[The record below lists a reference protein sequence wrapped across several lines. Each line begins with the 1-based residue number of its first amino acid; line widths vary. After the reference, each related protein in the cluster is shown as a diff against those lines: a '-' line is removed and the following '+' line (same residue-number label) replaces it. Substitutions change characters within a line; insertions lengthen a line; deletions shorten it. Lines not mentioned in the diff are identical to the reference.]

1 MQESRDG
8 SNRISRLSSS
18 QAQEYLRQI
27 KGQPYDDYRHAWDYY
42 GKNQI
47 CPEKPLQL
55 NVELTAACNLRCCMC
70 YRNYDME
77 VRNGALALSDVE
89 LLAKQFAELG
99 IPSLWLSG
107 GEPLIHP
114 EIDQILKIFGQ
125 TKPLD
130 FWMVTNG
137 LMLTESLSSTIVEA
151 GLTWLSVSVDAAKA
165 ETYKKIRGGNYQKLL
180 ENINTFLKVRSEKG
194 SCLPFLRVSFIKMEQ
209 NAGEESEF
217 VAQWKDKADII
228 DFQTL
233 ADYHDLEQFTEED
246 VKNSDYICTAPFSL
260 VSVIPNGDIIP
271 CCNGFYGEK
280 SLYNIHNTKIT
291 DYWASDFHTAFAL
304 SIKRREYCEEC
315 IKCVKSFL
323 PRNNR

>member
-1 MQESRDG
+1 
-8 SNRISRLSSS
+8 
-18 QAQEYLRQI
+18 
-27 KGQPYDDYRHAWDYY
+27 
-42 GKNQI
+42 KNQI

-107 GEPLIHP
+107 GEPLMHP

-151 GLTWLSVSVDAAKA
+151 GLTWLSVSVDAAEA

-194 SCLPFLRVSFIKMEQ
+194 SRL
-209 NAGEESEF
+209 
-217 VAQWKDKADII
+217 
-228 DFQTL
+228 
-233 ADYHDLEQFTEED
+233 
-246 VKNSDYICTAPFSL
+246 
-260 VSVIPNGDIIP
+260 
-271 CCNGFYGEK
+271 
-280 SLYNIHNTKIT
+280 
-291 DYWASDFHTAFAL
+291 
-304 SIKRREYCEEC
+304 
-315 IKCVKSFL
+315 
-323 PRNNR
+323 